1 MRNFLLLS
9 TLLFSTLLVAQPL
22 TKLTMG
28 SPKNVLNDIRNQHTR
43 AADSYSLPLTT
54 GEVSVIKLDNYYFD
68 EIEGLSMNG
77 ARKDSPKS
85 IFILKG
91 DRTSLYGY
99 LLMDEERKAFEITT
113 TDGIVSMQE
122 VAITKI
128 NPDLYGE
135 EIIPIAPL
143 APRADVEPVYSPMAN
158 RQVIHIGKYNNEDV
172 TKLESKPGSSYV
184 FYLNMAAVMD
194 GNTPKNNRTKEETY
208 RIWQSAAD
216 QYSMYNMNVTTNLA
230 VYNAAKSA
238 NVSRTGIMGFANADG
253 RSNAPLS
260 SFGTTSAGTL
270 YRNALHGEY
279 GYGLGMT
286 CSHEMGHQMGMSHD
300 GGSAQTDPEY
310 FFGLPDVQ
318 WCPIMGNYWRA
329 SAWNNQLFQW
339 SKGEYNTSTNKE
351 DDLRI
356 MASKVPYMKDDI
368 ATTKAI
374 EIDATGVISSDKNW
388 GQIAENTDTDTFTFE
403 VASEGG
409 GGVLNLRI
417 DPIEYLRQLDVQAKI
432 VDSKGVTIAT
442 SNLPVNRSAEFK
454 NLNLTGGTYSLVIQG
469 GGELTSKTGFSNYSS
484 LGFYAMQGTLSGS
497 VVSDV
502 KKVSLEKSI
511 STFPNPAT
519 DILNISYARNS
530 ADMQITLINVTGETV
545 FSANQLLKSIDMSK
559 FSKGIYFLKFTSQG
573 ESVVKKVSKL

>member
-1 MRNFLLLS
+1 MKKLLLFS

-28 SPKNVLNDIRNQHTR
+28 SPENVINNIKTQQTR
-43 AADSYSLPLTT
+43 AADTYNLPLTT
-54 GEVSVIKLDNYYFD
+54 GEVSVIALDNYFYS

-77 ARKDSPKS
+77 VQKDSPKS

-91 DRTSLYGY
+91 DRSSLYGY
-99 LLMDEERKAFEITT
+99 LLMDKERKAFEITT
-113 TDGIVSMQE
+113 TNGIVSMQE
-122 VAITKI
+122 VAIASI

-135 EIIPIAPL
+135 EIIPLAPL
-143 APRADVEPVYSPMAN
+143 TPRADVNPAYSPMAN
-158 RQVIHIGKYNNEDV
+158 RQVIHIGKYNDEDV
-172 TKLESKPGSSYV
+172 TKLESRPGSSYV
-184 FYLNMAAVMD
+184 FYLNMAAVMN

-208 RIWQSAAD
+208 RIWQCAAD

-238 NVSRTGIMGFANADG
+238 NVRRTGIMGFANSDG

-270 YRNALHGEY
+270 YRNSLHGEY

-286 CSHEMGHQMGMSHD
+286 CAHEMGHQMGMSHD
-300 GGSAQTDPEY
+300 GGSAQSDAEY
-310 FFGLPDVQ
+310 FFGLPAVQ
-318 WCPIMGNYWRA
+318 WNAIMGNYWRG
-329 SAWNNQLFQW
+329 SAWENQLFQW
-339 SKGEYNTSTNKE
+339 SKGEYNTSTNKQ

-356 MASKVPYMKDDI
+356 MAGKIPYMKDDI

-403 VASEGG
+403 VDSEG

-417 DPIEYLRQLDVQAKI
+417 DPIEYLRQLDVEAKI
-432 VDSKGVTIAT
+432 VDSKGTTVAT
-442 SNLPVNRSAEFK
+442 SNLPVHRSAEFK
-454 NLNLTGGTYSLVIQG
+454 DLNLTGGTYSLIIEG
-469 GGELTSKTGFSNYSS
+469 GGELTPKTGFSNYSS
-484 LGFYAMQGTLSGS
+484 LGYYAMQGTLSGS
-497 VVSDV
+497 IISAV
-502 KKVSLEKSI
+502 KKVSLDKSI
-511 STFPNPAT
+511 STFPNPTT

-530 ADMQITLINVTGETV
+530 ADMQITLITVTGEIV
-545 FSANQLLKSIDMSK
+545 FSSNQLLKSIDMST